1 MKRFTLGLDLGQA
14 QDFSALVIVE
24 HDVAEDVQPEGQI
37 TQYDVPHIQRWPL
50 GTPYPKIV
58 ADVATMMQS
67 PQLAECAL
75 VVDATGVG
83 RPVVELFVAANCNP
97 KGVMITG
104 GSHATQDPDTGYW
117 HVPKKELVSTVQV
130 ALQSSTLHI
139 ARALPDAAVLTEEL
153 LSFQVK
159 ITTSANEQYGEWRQ
173 GKHDDLVLAL
183 ALALWYAPRYIAP
196 WDLVSF

>member
-14 QDFSALVIVE
+14 QDYSALVIVE
-24 HDVAEDVQPEGQI
+24 GDVQEGQI
-37 TQYDVPHIQRWPL
+37 THYDVPHIQRWPL

-58 ADVATMMQS
+58 SDVATMMQL

-83 RPVVELFVAANCNP
+83 RPVVDMFVAAGCEP

-104 GSHATQDPDTGYW
+104 GNHATQDPDTGYW
-117 HVPKKELVSTVQV
+117 HIPKKELVSTVQV
-130 ALQSSTLHI
+130 ALQSSALHI
-139 ARALPDAAVLTEEL
+139 ARALPEAATLTEEL
-153 LSFQVK
+153 LNFQVK
-159 ITTSANEQYGEWRQ
+159 ITTAANEQYGKWRS

-183 ALALWYAPRYIAP
+183 ALALWYAPRHIAA